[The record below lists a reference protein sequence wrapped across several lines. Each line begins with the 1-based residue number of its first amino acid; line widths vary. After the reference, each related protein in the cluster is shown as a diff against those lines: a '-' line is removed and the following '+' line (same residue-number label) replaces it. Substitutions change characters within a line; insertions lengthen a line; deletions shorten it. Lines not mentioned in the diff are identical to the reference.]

1 MAVLSKHLGCSL
13 FYDLQI
19 ISTDDK
25 STSVLNNLKVSD
37 DRTSV
42 ISNRFEIGFI
52 RIDVG
57 IAVFL
62 RIDKE
67 RRKIVLKLSQ
77 IGVTI
82 IKPFSV

>member
-1 MAVLSKHLGCSL
+1 MGCSL

-37 DRTSV
+37 DRASV
-42 ISNRFEIGFI
+42 ISNRFEIGFV
-52 RIDVG
+52 RINVG
-57 IAVFL
+57 IVVLL

-67 RRKIVLKLSQ
+67 RRKFVLKLSQ

-82 IKPFSV
+82 IKPFSI